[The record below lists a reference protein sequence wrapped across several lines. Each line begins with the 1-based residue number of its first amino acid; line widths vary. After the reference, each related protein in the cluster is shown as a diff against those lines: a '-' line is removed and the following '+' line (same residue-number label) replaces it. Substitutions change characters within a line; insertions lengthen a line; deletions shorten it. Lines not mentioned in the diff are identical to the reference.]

1 MADLLEFV
9 SGETFFRSK
18 SSTCCNLGLDPKF
31 KPLNDFLE
39 SDSSR
44 SHQKSQSR
52 ITLERLKSIRHLN
65 STFYDL
71 SVAHDAI
78 IIQQYLDS
86 TCKCALNEAISSGQK
101 ITEETRQLQESNDS
115 KFMERA
121 LEYFAILKE
130 EMNSTRSSLNVSS
143 IECNHK
149 KQQAKRLRDMQI
161 YSRHLSIET
170 QGAVSFEAIPIGS
183 PQWKRCRKAVK
194 DNLNMSRLRRCGRI
208 INSKLK
214 ANFSGMGC
222 SVQVTACDLID

>member
-1 MADLLEFV
+1 MANLSEFV

-18 SSTCCNLGLDPKF
+18 LSTCCKLGIDPQL

-39 SDSSR
+39 LDSSR
-44 SHQKSQSR
+44 GHQQSQSR
-52 ITLERLKSIRHLN
+52 ITLERLKNIKHLN

-71 SVAHDAI
+71 SVAHDSI
-78 IIQQYLDS
+78 ILQQYLES

-101 ITEETRQLQESNDS
+101 VTEGMRQLQESNDS
-115 KFMERA
+115 KFMERV
-121 LEYFAILKE
+121 LEYFAILKD
-130 EMNSTRSSLNVSS
+130 EMNSTRNSLNVSS

-161 YSRHLSIET
+161 YARHLSIET

-194 DNLNMSRLRRCGRI
+194 DNLNMTRLRRCFRI
-208 INSKLK
+208 S
-214 ANFSGMGC
+214 STH
-222 SVQVTACDLID
+222 S